1 MTFLVVTACWSN
13 GHGVPHGITSIL
25 ERAEAGKLSHP
36 TPMMTWKRMRLL
48 STSMWSLSLF
58 LSFITVVI
66 KPSRCLI
73 TPMVNKRRVEGEEM
87 KNRSWT
93 VSCYYNSLSNTVNV
107 VRHFSPAPNNSSEV
121 IIGLALGRHKLSW
134 ARRLLTS
141 LRPKAGEFP
150 RTSSWNLVDVLFCF
164 NRSPKL
170 KKQCQT
176 SNHT

>member
-25 ERAEAGKLSHP
+25 ERAEARGAVSPHSHDGHERECDCCLRHV
-36 TPMMTWKRMRLL
+36 KFI
-48 STSMWSLSLF
+48 SLPVF
-58 LSFITVVI
+58 HHCGI

-121 IIGLALGRHKLSW
+121 IIGLALGRHKLS
-134 ARRLLTS
+134 
-141 LRPKAGEFP
+141 
-150 RTSSWNLVDVLFCF
+150 
-164 NRSPKL
+164 
-170 KKQCQT
+170 
-176 SNHT
+176 